1 MLWLAILLP
10 ALPLQVFTRGV
21 REAPPLAILSP
32 RGRVLAA
39 SAAASAA
46 GIEAGQRAASALAL
60 LPELRLQPRDPARE
74 AEALAEIATWAGRFS
89 PRISLS
95 APDAVLLEISSCL
108 RLFGGAAPIEAALQE
123 GLAELGFI
131 ALPGCAPT
139 ALAARWLA
147 RARAAPSGPSTP
159 SGPSAPS
166 SSSTPST
173 PATPSAAS
181 SPPADATHL
190 PQADM
195 QDWRVALDPLP
206 LELLREEDA
215 CDAATLE
222 LLAGLGLRT
231 LGELRRLPPAGLAR
245 RGAQAAARALA
256 RARGEL
262 ADPRPWF
269 EAPLRFRHSLAL
281 PAPELHAEALLFAA
295 RRLFASLAAWLD
307 ARHAAIDR
315 FRLRFGHGSRAPTE
329 LEFALGRPSR
339 DEARFALIVR
349 ERLAVLE
356 LSGEV
361 DSITLSADS
370 PVAADPRGRDLFGDP
385 AQAGE
390 DAALLLARLQARL
403 GEDGVQRLDLRAD
416 HRPEAAWRNAGPS
429 APAATARAG
438 RDAASGPLSTW
449 TAPPPASTSAGLRPL
464 WLLPAPR
471 PISAPRY
478 TLLGA
483 AERIET
489 GWWDGM
495 PVRRDYY
502 LARDADEVLCWIF
515 ESLDAPGQ
523 WFVHG
528 YFG

>member
-1 MLWLAILLP
+1 
-10 ALPLQVFTRGV
+10 
-21 REAPPLAILSP
+21 
-32 RGRVLAA
+32 
-39 SAAASAA
+39 
-46 GIEAGQRAASALAL
+46 
-60 LPELRLQPRDPARE
+60 
-74 AEALAEIATWAGRFS
+74 
-89 PRISLS
+89 
-95 APDAVLLEISSCL
+95 
-108 RLFGGAAPIEAALQE
+108 
-123 GLAELGFI
+123 
-131 ALPGCAPT
+131 
-139 ALAARWLA
+139 
-147 RARAAPSGPSTP
+147 
-159 SGPSAPS
+159 
-166 SSSTPST
+166 
-173 PATPSAAS
+173 
-181 SPPADATHL
+181 
-190 PQADM
+190 M

-361 DSITLSADS
+361 DSITLSAES

>member
-1 MLWLAILLP
+1 MLWLAMLLP
-10 ALPLQVFTRGV
+10 ALPLQVFTRSV

-60 LPELRLQPRDPARE
+60 LPELRLQPRDPTRE

-108 RLFGGAAPIEAALQE
+108 RLFGGAAPIEAALHE
-123 GLAELGFI
+123 GLAELGF
-131 ALPGCAPT
+131 AAQLGCAPT
-139 ALAARWLA
+139 PLAARWLA
-147 RARAAPSGPSTP
+147 RAGVAAPPVDTRS
-159 SGPSAPS
+159 SAPVTPF
-166 SSSTPST
+166 TPST
-173 PATPSAAS
+173 LSNPPTDAAHA
-181 SPPADATHL
+181 PRADE
-190 PQADM
+190 
-195 QDWRVALDPLP
+195 QDWRTALDPLP

-231 LGELRRLPPAGLAR
+231 LGELRRLPSAGLAR
-245 RGAQAAARALA
+245 RGAQTATRTLA

-269 EAPLRFRHSLAL
+269 EAPLRFHHSLAL
-281 PAPELHAEALLFAA
+281 PAPELHAEALLFAT

-307 ARHAAIDR
+307 AHHAAIDR
-315 FRLRFGHGSRAPTE
+315 FHLRFGHGSRAPTE

-361 DSITLSADS
+361 DSITLSAES
-370 PVAADPRGRDLFGDP
+370 PVAVDPRGRDLFGDP
-385 AQAGE
+385 AQADE

-403 GEDGVQRLDLRAD
+403 GEDGVQGLDLRDD
-416 HRPEAAWRNAGPS
+416 HRPEAAWRNTVPS
-429 APAATARAG
+429 TQPATACAG
-438 RDAASGPLSTW
+438 RDAASRVPSRRT
-449 TAPPPASTSAGLRPL
+449 TPPPVGTCAGLRPL
-464 WLLPAPR
+464 WLLPVPH

-483 AERIET
+483 AERIEA

-502 LARDADEVLCWIF
+502 LAHDADKVLCWIF
-515 ESLDAPGQ
+515 ENLDTPGQ

>member
-10 ALPLQVFTRGV
+10 ALSLQVFTRSV
-21 REAPPLAILSP
+21 RAAPPLAILSP
-32 RGRVLAA
+32 QGRVLAA

-60 LPELRLQPRDPARE
+60 LPALRLQPRDPARE

-95 APDAVLLEISSCL
+95 APDAVLLEVSSCL
-108 RLFGGAAPIEAALQE
+108 RLFGGTAQIESALRE
-123 GLAELGFI
+123 GLAGLGFT
-131 ALPGCAPT
+131 ALLGCAPT
-139 ALAARWLA
+139 PLAARWLA
-147 RARAAPSGPSTP
+147 RAAA
-159 SGPSAPS
+159 PSAPS
-166 SSSTPST
+166 ALPCPST
-173 PATPSAAS
+173 GAAFSADTAE
-181 SPPADATHL
+181 
-190 PQADM
+190 
-195 QDWRVALDPLP
+195 QDWRAALDPLP
-206 LELLREEDA
+206 LALLSEEDA

-231 LGELRRLPPAGLAR
+231 LDELRHLPPAGLAR
-245 RGAQAAARALA
+245 RGAQAAARTLA

-269 EAPLRFRHSLAL
+269 EAPLRFHHGLAL
-281 PAPELHAEALLFAA
+281 PAPEFHAEALLFAA

-307 ARHAAIDR
+307 ARHAAVDR
-315 FRLRFGHGSRAPTE
+315 FRLCFGHGSRTPTE

-356 LSGEV
+356 LPAEV
-361 DSITLSADS
+361 DSITLSAES

-403 GEDGVQRLDLRAD
+403 GEEGVQRLDLRAD
-416 HRPEAAWRNAGPS
+416 HRPEAAWRNTAPS
-429 APAATARAG
+429 AQAAGARAG
-438 RDAASGPLSTW
+438 RAPARG
-449 TAPPPASTSAGLRPL
+449 APPPPTGTSAGLRPL

-502 LARDADEVLCWIF
+502 LARDVDNVLCWIF

>member
-10 ALPLQVFTRGV
+10 ALSLQVFTRGV
-21 REAPPLAILSP
+21 RAAPPLAILSP

-46 GIEAGQRAASALAL
+46 GIEPGQRAASALAL
-60 LPELRLQPRDPARE
+60 LPELRLQPHEPARE

-95 APDAVLLEISSCL
+95 AADAVLLEISSCL
-108 RLFGGAAPIEAALQE
+108 RLFGGTAQIESALRE
-123 GLAELGFI
+123 GLAELGFT
-131 ALPGCAPT
+131 ALLACAPT
-139 ALAARWLA
+139 PLAARWLA
-147 RARAAPSGPSTP
+147 RAAAPSALSCPPTD
-159 SGPSAPS
+159 
-166 SSSTPST
+166 
-173 PATPSAAS
+173 AAL
-181 SPPADATHL
+181 PTDA
-190 PQADM
+190 AG
-195 QDWRVALDPLP
+195 QDWRAALDPLP
-206 LELLREEDA
+206 LELLSEEDA

-269 EAPLRFRHSLAL
+269 EAPLRFHHGIAL

-307 ARHAAIDR
+307 ARHAAVDR
-315 FRLRFGHGSRAPTE
+315 FRLRFGHGSRPPTE

-339 DEARFALIVR
+339 DEGHFALIVR
-349 ERLAVLE
+349 ERLAMLE
-356 LSGEV
+356 LSAEV
-361 DSITLSADS
+361 DSITLCAES
-370 PVAADPRGRDLFGDP
+370 PVAADPRAPDLFGDP

-403 GEDGVQRLDLRAD
+403 GEECVQRLDLRAD
-416 HRPEAAWRNAGPS
+416 HRPEAAWRNTVPS
-429 APAATARAG
+429 AQATTARAG
-438 RDAASGPLSTW
+438 RDAAAG
-449 TAPPPASTSAGLRPL
+449 PASTRTASPPPRTTAGLRPL

-502 LARDADEVLCWIF
+502 LARDADNVLCWIF

>member
-60 LPELRLQPRDPARE
+60 LPELRLQPREPARE

-108 RLFGGAAPIEAALQE
+108 RLFGGVTQIEAAVRE
-123 GLAELGFI
+123 GLGGLGF
-131 ALPGCAPT
+131 AARLGCAPT
-139 ALAARWLA
+139 ALAARWMA
-147 RARAAPSGPSTP
+147 RTGAPAEGAAPSRPIPPSF
-159 SGPSAPS
+159 PSAPTAPS
-166 SSSTPST
+166 NAPIHTPCST
-173 PATPSAAS
+173 
-181 SPPADATHL
+181 DATH
-190 PQADM
+190 ADAR
-195 QDWRVALDPLP
+195 DWRAALDPLP
-206 LELLREEDA
+206 IELLSEEDA

-231 LGELRRLPPAGLAR
+231 LGELRCLPPAGLAR
-245 RGAQAAARALA
+245 RGAQAAARTIA

-269 EAPLRFRHSLAL
+269 EAPLRFHHKLAL
-281 PAPELHAEALLFAA
+281 PAPELHVEALLFAA

-315 FRLRFGHGSRAPTE
+315 FCLRFGHGSRAPTE
-329 LEFALGRPSR
+329 IEFALGRPSR

-356 LSGEV
+356 LSAEV
-361 DSITLSADS
+361 DSITLGAER
-370 PVAADPRGRDLFGDP
+370 PLPADPRGTDLFGDP
-385 AQAGE
+385 AQAG
-390 DAALLLARLQARL
+390 DAAALLLARLQARL
-403 GEDGVQRLDLRAD
+403 GENGVQRLDLRAD
-416 HRPEAAWRNAGPS
+416 HRPEAAWRNARPS
-429 APAATARAG
+429 APAVPPRAR
-438 RDAASGPLSTW
+438 RDAPPGAPSTR
-449 TAPPPASTSAGLRPL
+449 TPPPPASTAARLRPL
-464 WLLPAPR
+464 WLLPAPH
-471 PISAPRY
+471 PIAAPRY

-502 LARDADEVLCWIF
+502 LARDADNVLCWIF

>member
-1 MLWLAILLP
+1 
-10 ALPLQVFTRGV
+10 
-21 REAPPLAILSP
+21 
-32 RGRVLAA
+32 

-123 GLAELGFI
+123 GLAELGFV

-245 RGAQAAARALA
+245 RGAQA
-256 RARGEL
+256 
-262 ADPRPWF
+262 
-269 EAPLRFRHSLAL
+269 
-281 PAPELHAEALLFAA
+281 
-295 RRLFASLAAWLD
+295 
-307 ARHAAIDR
+307 
-315 FRLRFGHGSRAPTE
+315 
-329 LEFALGRPSR
+329 
-339 DEARFALIVR
+339 
-349 ERLAVLE
+349 
-356 LSGEV
+356 
-361 DSITLSADS
+361 
-370 PVAADPRGRDLFGDP
+370 
-385 AQAGE
+385 
-390 DAALLLARLQARL
+390 
-403 GEDGVQRLDLRAD
+403 
-416 HRPEAAWRNAGPS
+416 
-429 APAATARAG
+429 
-438 RDAASGPLSTW
+438 
-449 TAPPPASTSAGLRPL
+449 
-464 WLLPAPR
+464 
-471 PISAPRY
+471 
-478 TLLGA
+478 
-483 AERIET
+483 
-489 GWWDGM
+489 
-495 PVRRDYY
+495 
-502 LARDADEVLCWIF
+502 
-515 ESLDAPGQ
+515 
-523 WFVHG
+523 
-528 YFG
+528 